1 MAVFFPSNRAFG
13 PLAFNADMTAAAP
26 APTEQYVYVNIGWCF
41 TEAEMRESYGFFNS
55 AGTAVDG
62 PGLDALQATTTD
74 ADTSS
79 ATLEKDDDVDSP
91 YKGAAR
97 IMMTMS

>member
-1 MAVFFPSNRAFG
+1 MTVNFPSNRAFG
-13 PLAFNADMTAAAP
+13 PIAFNTDMTVAAP
-26 APTEQYVYVNIGWCF
+26 APTEEYIYLNAGWYFC
-41 TEAEMRESYGFFNS
+41 EAEMREIYGHFNKS
-55 AGTAVDG
+55 GTAVDG

-91 YKGAAR
+91 YKGAWR